1 MLRHAQHERTRSKG
15 SVRTGFI
22 EAFLALCLANAA
34 LAQPYPSKPIRLVVG
49 FPAGGSADA
58 SARALA
64 NRLTQA
70 LRTPVVIENR
80 GGAGGSVAAQIASRA
95 APDGY
100 TLLWGSAGAL
110 TISQI
115 LEKNIGYDAQTAFA
129 PVGLAFTF
137 CNALVARPEFAASSV
152 AELIALAKAK
162 PGDINYGSQG
172 IGSAG
177 HLSGELLQKMAA
189 IRFTHVP
196 YKGGNDIMAAL
207 LGGELQLSF
216 ASSTTVRGMRS
227 RMKVLAVTCL
237 QRDPA
242 LPDIPTMS
250 EAGVKGYD
258 ASFWFG
264 LLAPARTP
272 QPIVQRL
279 NAVLRET
286 LGDAELMRPL
296 QELGLIPAPSPPPE
310 FAARIR
316 ADYVKWKDVLTT
328 K

>member
-1 MLRHAQHERTRSKG
+1 MKIPVLF
-15 SVRTGFI
+15 SVPL
-22 EAFLALCLANAA
+22 LALYLATGA
-34 LAQPYPSKPIRLVVG
+34 LAQAYPNKPIRLLVG
-49 FPAGGSADA
+49 FPPGGNADA
-58 SARALA
+58 SARAVA
-64 NRLTQA
+64 NRVTQT

-80 GGAGGSVAAQIASRA
+80 GGAGGSVAAQTASRA

-100 TLLWGSAGAL
+100 TLLWASPGSL
-110 TISQI
+110 TVAQI

-137 CNALVARPEFAASSV
+137 CNALVARPEFAAGSV
-152 AELIALAKAK
+152 PELVALAKAK

-172 IGSAG
+172 VGSAG
-177 HLSGELLQKMAA
+177 HLSGELLQKMTG

-207 LGGELQLSF
+207 LGGELQLAF
-216 ASSTTVRGMRS
+216 ASSTTVKGMRS
-227 RMKVLAVTCL
+227 RMKVLAVTCP

-242 LPDIPTMS
+242 LPDIPTLN

-264 LLAPARTP
+264 LLVPARTAE
-272 QPIVQRL
+272 PIVQRL

-286 LGDAELMRPL
+286 LGNGELMRPL
-296 QELGLIPAPSPPPE
+296 QELGLIPAPSTPQE

-316 ADYVKWKDVLTT
+316 ADFVKWKDVLAMR
-328 K
+328 

>member
-1 MLRHAQHERTRSKG
+1 M
-15 SVRTGFI
+15 
-22 EAFLALCLANAA
+22 
-34 LAQPYPSKPIRLVVG
+34 
-49 FPAGGSADA
+49 
-58 SARALA
+58 
-64 NRLTQA
+64 
-70 LRTPVVIENR
+70 
-80 GGAGGSVAAQIASRA
+80 
-95 APDGY
+95 
-100 TLLWGSAGAL
+100 
-110 TISQI
+110 SQI

-129 PVGLAFTF
+129 PIGVAFTF
-137 CNALVARPEFAASSV
+137 CNALVARPEFAAGTV

-172 IGSAG
+172 TGSAG
-177 HLSGELLQKMAA
+177 HLSGELLQKMAG

-216 ASSTTVRGMRS
+216 AASTTVKGMRS
-227 RMKVLAVTCL
+227 RMKVLAVTCA
-237 QRDPA
+237 QRDPG

-264 LLAPARTP
+264 VLVPARTP

-279 NAVLRET
+279 NTVLREA

-296 QELGLIPAPSPPPE
+296 QELGLIPAPSSPE
-310 FAARIR
+310 EFTARIR
-316 ADYVKWKDVLTT
+316 ADFVKWKDVLSP

>member
-1 MLRHAQHERTRSKG
+1 MTIRIVSWISL
-15 SVRTGFI
+15 
-22 EAFLALCLANAA
+22 LALCLASVAV
-34 LAQPYPSKPIRLVVG
+34 AQTYPSKPIRLLVG
-49 FPAGGSADA
+49 FPPGGSADA
-58 SARALA
+58 SARVVA
-64 NRLTQA
+64 NRLTQT

-100 TLLWGSAGAL
+100 TVLWASVGAL
-110 TISQI
+110 TVSQI

-129 PVGLAFTF
+129 PVSVAFTF
-137 CNALVARPEFAASSV
+137 CNALAARPEFGASSV
-152 AELIALAKAK
+152 SELITLAKAK

-177 HLSGELLQKMAA
+177 HLSGELLQKMAG

-216 ASSTTVRGMRS
+216 VASTTVKAMRS
-227 RMKVLAVTCL
+227 RMKILAVTCS
-237 QRDPA
+237 QRDPG

-264 LLAPARTP
+264 LLVPARTP
-272 QPIVQRL
+272 QAIVQRL

-286 LGDAELMRPL
+286 LSDAELMRPL
-296 QELGLIPAPSPPPE
+296 QELGLIPAPSTPQE

-316 ADYVKWKDVLTT
+316 TDFVKWKDVLTT